1 MKYSK
6 YHALGNDYIV
16 IQPNDMHGELNQS
29 RIRLICH
36 RNYGVGSDGILLGPL
51 KSTSCD
57 YKLRIFNP
65 DGSEAEKSGNG
76 LRIFSRFLWDYGLV
90 REQPFTIETLGGL
103 VTAQVASDGRK
114 VTVDMGDVSFD
125 SDAIPVTGPARE
137 VLNETIEVGGRVF
150 TYCAATVGNPH
161 CVILCDSPTPELAK
175 QYGPLIEVEP
185 RFVNRTNV
193 QFMAVLNRQNIRI
206 EIWERGAGYT
216 LASGSSS
223 TAAAAV
229 AYKLGLCDSRITVHM
244 PGGTLDIWF
253 KEQFRAT
260 MTGPVVHVSEGVI
273 DDEIYQKDLLAKLG

>member
-6 YHALGNDYIV
+6 YHGLGNDYIV
-16 IQPNDMHGELNQS
+16 IQPPDVPDVLDRD

-57 YKLRIFNP
+57 FKLKIYNP

-90 REQPFTIETLGGL
+90 REQPFTIETLGGQ
-103 VTAQVASDGRK
+103 VTAQVAPDGRK
-114 VTVDMGDVSFD
+114 VTVAMGEVSFD
-125 SDAIPVTGPARE
+125 SDKIPVTGAVRE
-137 VLNETIEVGGRVF
+137 VMNETIQIADRVF

-161 CVILCDSPTPELAK
+161 CVVLCDSPTAKLAK

-193 QFMAVLNRQNIRI
+193 QFMAVMDRQNIRI

-229 AYKLGLCDSRITVHM
+229 AHKLGLCDSRITVHM

-253 KEQFRAT
+253 EEEFHAI

-273 DDEIYQKDLLAKLG
+273 DNEMFQKDLLAQLC